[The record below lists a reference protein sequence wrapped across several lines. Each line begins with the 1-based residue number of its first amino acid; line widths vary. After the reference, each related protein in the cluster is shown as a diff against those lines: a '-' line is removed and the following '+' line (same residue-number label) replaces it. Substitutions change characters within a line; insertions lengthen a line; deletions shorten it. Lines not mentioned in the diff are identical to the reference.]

1 VLRILI
7 LSIPDLG
14 SNKKFVV
21 LFFFVATNFPKFKI
35 ISLILANSQRIFG
48 VFIQKY
54 GLGTGIRDLGS
65 EIQKNLFQIP
75 DPGVKKTPDPG
86 SGSATLEFIKAADM
100 DLDGTKGTNGDV
112 KGLQIHF

>member
-1 VLRILI
+1 LRILI

-21 LFFFVATNFPKFKI
+21 LFFVATNLPIFKI

-48 VFIQKY
+48 VFSQKY

-65 EIQKNLFQIP
+65 EIKKNLFQIP
-75 DPGVKKTPDPG
+75 DPGVKKAPDPG
-86 SGSATLEFIKAADM
+86 SGSATLEFIKDADM

-112 KGLQIHF
+112 KGLQINF